1 MMRIKKLK
9 LALMVVVAANITGLI
24 FEYPRIYATFFPDA
38 WTTYNIIQLVSESM
52 R

>member
-1 MMRIKKLK
+1 MRIKKLK
-9 LALMVVVAANITGLI
+9 LALMVVVAANIIGLI

-38 WTTYNIIQLVSESM
+38 WTTYNVIQLVSESM